1 MTDNEK
7 ERVCLRA
14 QVRSRMRGT
23 PRWRRKERKEKAFK
37 ESFKMKFMQ
46 RTEEAKLRQKLEE
59 EEKRE
64 IDETHWVLD
73 NEESAKDVNVW
84 EYEPSFVVCENL
96 LPTGRMSFK
105 KFNPTIEKLFKE
117 IVTQKE
123 LAECEDREREECV
136 TDEQM
141 VERFN
146 SLIDTVDKK
155 FSAKRKRQNVAHEE
169 NTFYTEQARRSKK
182 QKMKFKKPKE
192 D

>member
-1 MTDNEK
+1 MRRNPK
-7 ERVCLRA
+7 MA
-14 QVRSRMRGT
+14 QE
-23 PRWRRKERKEKAFK
+23 RKERKKLSK
-37 ESFKMKFMQ
+37 NLLKMKFMQ

-117 IVTQKE
+117 IVAQKE

-155 FSAKRKRQNVAHEE
+155 FSAKRKRQNVAHEKKP
-169 NTFYTEQARRSKK
+169 EQARLSKK